1 MASLQELTN
10 YEATSPDNVMDV
22 RTEFLEPIHSTGNTF
37 KHTFRIDTMG
47 FLDKNTLLCFKTKA
61 TANSGNLRAN
71 TFNGVLGAI
80 KRVRLLFGD
89 FEIQDL
95 DNCGMWATLNH
106 LVKMRPDSRRK
117 KMGHY

>member
-10 YEATSPDNVMDV
+10 YEATAPDNVMDV
-22 RTEFLEPIHSTGNTF
+22 RTEFLEPIHSTGNTY

-47 FLDKNTLLCFKTKA
+47 FLDKNTLLCFKPLAKDGTVSA
-61 TANSGNLRAN
+61 AGVRAN
-71 TFNGVLGAI
+71 CFNGVLGGV

-95 DNCGMWATLNH
+95 EMF
-106 LVKMRPDSRRK
+106 LV
-117 KMGHY
+117 